1 MLNYRIE
8 ILADWL
14 DHINDDVPST
24 EYELDVPSIEGD
36 LPAPWWDEEA
46 DKSLLVGIFK
56 HGYDRY
62 SLIRNDPSL
71 VFLDKVGSADDRALA
86 DLMEG
91 PEDVKPD
98 KKSENADMRNEG
110 DKEYKPKHK
119 HIFDEQQE
127 ILEAATTKNQERGF

>member
-1 MLNYRIE
+1 MITHSNKLLARVKVLNYLRIE

-24 EYELDVPSIEGD
+24 EYELDVPVIEGD
-36 LPAPWWDEEA
+36 PPAPWWDEEA

-71 VFLDKVGSADDRALA
+71 VSGSPLDLEDLKDFL
-86 DLMEG
+86 M
-91 PEDVKPD
+91 
-98 KKSENADMRNEG
+98 
-110 DKEYKPKHK
+110 
-119 HIFDEQQE
+119 
-127 ILEAATTKNQERGF
+127 